1 MESSCLSVRE
11 EANRGTTVWDWWIIV
26 DIDNHSDVAYGMC
39 LVFCSSL
46 LHSLTT
52 WIVVLFGLRLSAKW
66 RRGRLNVCLDLVV
79 DMSSY
84 CQREWWSIDYALF
97 FYICSLS
104 LISSPQSITY
114 HQHLDSSRSPPTRRR
129 NSYYIDTDC
138 SVALM
143 TIIHLVVG
151 VMS

>member
-11 EANRGTTVWDWWIIV
+11 EDNRGTTVWDWWIIV
-26 DIDNHSDVAYGMC
+26 DIDNHSDVAYGMY
-39 LVFCSSL
+39 LVFCSILLRSL
-46 LHSLTT
+46 AT

-66 RRGRLNVCLDLVV
+66 HRDRLKVCLNLVV

-84 CQREWWSIDYALF
+84 CQREWWSRLCF
-97 FYICSLS
+97 VFYICSLS

-114 HQHLDSSRSPPTRRR
+114 HPYLDSSRSPPTRRR
-129 NSYYIDTDC
+129 NSYHIDTDC

-143 TIIHLVVG
+143 TTIHLVVG